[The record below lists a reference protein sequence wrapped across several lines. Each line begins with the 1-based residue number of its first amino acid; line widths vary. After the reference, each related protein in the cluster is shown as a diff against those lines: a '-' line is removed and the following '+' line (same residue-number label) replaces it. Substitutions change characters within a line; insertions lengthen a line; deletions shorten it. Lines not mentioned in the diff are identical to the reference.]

1 MATIGLASAVFTNAP
16 TLGQPYDNIILN
28 EAKLSQTQPLYLT
41 MSYNPRMSMVP
52 NSQQQNRGKKKEED
66 SDAFMRLVR
75 IHSHTFAAHA
85 DYRSRTRRS

>member
-1 MATIGLASAVFTNAP
+1 MATIGLARLCLQTR
-16 TLGQPYDNIILN
+16 QPYDNITFEPLN
-28 EAKLSQTQPLYLT
+28 EAKLSLKYNTLYLI

-75 IHSHTFAAHA
+75 IHPPPP
-85 DYRSRTRRS
+85 YLRRTY